1 MLFRTMNLKGI
12 FQIHSF
18 FTTHSH
24 RLERVHIKEALKLYH
39 ESIDMVVSVK
49 ETKANP
55 YYILL
60 RKMVMVT

>member
-1 MLFRTMNLKGI
+1 MNLKGI

-18 FTTHSH
+18 FLQPTSPFRTS
-24 RLERVHIKEALKLYH
+24 EHIKEALKLYH

-55 YYILL
+55 
-60 RKMVMVT
+60 